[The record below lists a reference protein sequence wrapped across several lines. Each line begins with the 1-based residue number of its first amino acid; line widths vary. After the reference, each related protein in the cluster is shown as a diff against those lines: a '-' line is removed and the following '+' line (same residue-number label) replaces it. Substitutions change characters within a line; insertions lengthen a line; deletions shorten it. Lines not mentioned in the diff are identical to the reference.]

1 MSEAK
6 YWEEYDEAKK
16 AQDIETYGLLD
27 YSFFEEYM
35 TYEEY
40 CMYPAQYIAV
50 SLGKGLM
57 TMEWLEYLIGRY
69 VADKR

>member
-1 MSEAK
+1 MK
-6 YWEEYDEAKK
+6 YDEVKK

-27 YSFFEEYM
+27 YSFFQDYM

-40 CMYPAQYIAV
+40 LCYPAQYIAV

-57 TMEWLEYLIGRY
+57 TQEWLEYLIGRY